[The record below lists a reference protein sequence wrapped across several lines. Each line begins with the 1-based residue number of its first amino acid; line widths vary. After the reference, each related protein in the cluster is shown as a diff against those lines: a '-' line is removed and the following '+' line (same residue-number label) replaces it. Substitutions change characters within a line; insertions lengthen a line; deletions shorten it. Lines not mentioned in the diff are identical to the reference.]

1 MTDCILL
8 VFNCRMDSLI
18 RDIEDLKTFIFVVQE
33 RSFTQVASKM
43 GVTKAA
49 VAKRIL
55 GLEKIWKTQLFYR
68 NTRKVVPTREAEL
81 IFHKVISVLDSVKE
95 LENSLANKDELEGT
109 LRVTC
114 VSSMANHFVSEIIEG
129 FLEQNPKIKIQLIV
143 TDSFLDLM
151 EESIDIGIRV
161 AMEIPVNLVGTHLF
175 KNRIIAVVSPDYLK
189 TNKPILSPKQLET
202 HNLLY
207 LDLHKDLGFSGTEL
221 KLAEVTK
228 NRKFL
233 SNDAA
238 SLVQMGLKGK
248 GVLVRSFWDIEA
260 HIQSGKLIPIL
271 KEFPLENFGNVW
283 VVHPN
288 NRTPSRRVMEFRNFL
303 ESECNRRFN
312 L

>member
-1 MTDCILL
+1 M
-8 VFNCRMDSLI
+8 
-18 RDIEDLKTFIFVVQE
+18 QE

-81 IFHKVISVLDSVKE
+81 IFHKVITVLDSVKE

-114 VSSMANHFVSEIIEG
+114 VSSMANQFVSEIIEG
-129 FLEQNPKIKIQLIV
+129 FLDQNPKIKIQLIV

-161 AMEIPVNLVGTHLF
+161 AMEIPVNLAGTFLF
-175 KNRIIAVVSPDYLK
+175 NNRILAVVSSEYLK
-189 TNKPILSPKQLET
+189 SNKPILSPKELEI

-221 KLAEVTK
+221 TLAKVTK
-228 NRKFL
+228 NRNFL

-238 SLVQMGLKGK
+238 SLVQMGLRGK
-248 GVLVRSFWDIEA
+248 GVLVRSFWDIEDY
-260 HIQSGKLIPIL
+260 IRLGKLIPIL
-271 KEFPLENFGNVW
+271 TDFPLENFGSVW

-288 NRTPSRRVMEFRNFL
+288 NRTPSRRVIEFRNFL
-303 ESECNRRFN
+303 DSECKRRFN
-312 L
+312 Q